1 MSASGATAPLIVS
14 IPNIRIANPRRIL
27 PISFFLELSLQVIV
41 IIIPITASTGENDDG
56 FKRLIHPAPLIPVSD
71 NIHEV
76 TVVPIL
82 APIIIPTACESC
94 IIPELTKPT
103 TITVVADDDCITA
116 VTAIPS
122 NTAIIL
128 LEVSF
133 SSICSNLPPDSF
145 AKESPMT
152 FIPYKNKASPPA
164 IVSTPKIFILHKLL
178 FERLFHR
185 SCVF

>member
-27 PISFFLELSLQVIV
+27 PISFFLELFLQVIV
-41 IIIPITASTGENDDG
+41 IIMPITASTGENDDG

-103 TITVVADDDCITA
+103 TITVVAD
-116 VTAIPS
+116 
-122 NTAIIL
+122 
-128 LEVSF
+128 
-133 SSICSNLPPDSF
+133 
-145 AKESPMT
+145 ESPMT
-152 FIPYKNKASPPA
+152 FIPYRNKARPPT
-164 IVSTPKIFILHKLL
+164 IVNTPKISILHKLL
-178 FERLFHR
+178 FHSTFSHIMCILNEHCKMYYVSYVKFM
-185 SCVF
+185 